1 MPQTKPN
8 QHHSAIICRREY
20 IFGRLVWIKEDF
32 GGCMEMGPYD
42 GYVKINC
49 DLLNNVKIL
58 EMVNARGHSSIKV
71 ALSMI

>member
-1 MPQTKPN
+1 
-8 QHHSAIICRREY
+8 
-20 IFGRLVWIKEDF
+20 
-32 GGCMEMGPYD
+32 MEMGPYD

-71 ALSMI
+71 ALSMM